1 MSKRKVEQSGL
12 VAAATAEAASAK
24 LRRAMKMRTGELRLE
39 IAKEH
44 AASATAARIT
54 SSVENERAATA
65 KNDRRERIER
75 EEELRLVRLRM
86 ITLTERLRSQKKRLS
101 EMQQEEQAK
110 QAALLAKE
118 RRLAILDGIAGT
130 ATRRPE
136 EAQREAAARALQFQ
150 QEMMASRKARMV
162 LGMRAAHITR
172 SDDRFTSD

>member
-1 MSKRKVEQSGL
+1 
-12 VAAATAEAASAK
+12 
-24 LRRAMKMRTGELRLE
+24 MKMRTGELRLE

-65 KNDRRERIER
+65 KNKNDRRERIER

-162 LGMRAAHITR
+162 LGMRAAHKVR
-172 SDDRFTSD
+172 